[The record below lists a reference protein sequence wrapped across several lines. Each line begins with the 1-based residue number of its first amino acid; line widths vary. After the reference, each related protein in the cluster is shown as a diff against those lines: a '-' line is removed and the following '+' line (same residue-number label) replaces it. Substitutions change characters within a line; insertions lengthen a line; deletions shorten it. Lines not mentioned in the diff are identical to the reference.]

1 MVKHNLY
8 LRLLR
13 WTYGVEGVIDEYK
26 LAKLNQIGNN
36 AFLFLVV
43 YTSLAEIG
51 VLFGALAWPLRTVLV
66 SFLVVNALVLLGVG
80 VAMGHAVQRLH
91 FDQIDID
98 RTDYPGQ
105 LRRLRWRALGL
116 GLYTGV
122 LYLVFSVLLWWFRG
136 DTVVAMLMDW
146 KSYVYMVIV
155 GLFTGLGRYA
165 YLKKRVQQR

>member
-1 MVKHNLY
+1 MVKHNFY

-13 WTYGVEGVIDEYK
+13 WAYGVEGVIDEYK

-51 VLFGALAWPLRTVLV
+51 VLFGALAWPLRTVVV

-80 VAMGHAVQRLH
+80 VATGRAIQRLH

-98 RTDYPGQ
+98 RRDYPRQ
-105 LRRLRWRALGL
+105 LRRLRWRALGW

-122 LYLVFSVLLWWFRG
+122 LYLVFAVLLRWGQG
-136 DTVVAMLMDW
+136 DTLAMMATDW
-146 KSYVYMVIV
+146 ENYLYMVIV
-155 GLFTGLGRYA
+155 GLSSGFGRYA

>member
-8 LRLLR
+8 LCLLR
-13 WTYGVEGVIDEYK
+13 WTYGVEGVSDEYK

-51 VLFGALAWPLRTVLV
+51 VLFGVLAWPLRTVLV

-80 VAMGHAVQRLH
+80 VATGHAVQRLH

-146 KSYVYMVIV
+146 ESYVYMVIV
-155 GLFTGLGRYA
+155 GLFTGLGRYV

>member
-13 WTYGVEGVIDEYK
+13 WAYGVEGVIDEYK

-51 VLFGALAWPLRTVLV
+51 VLFGALAWPLRTVVV

-80 VAMGHAVQRLH
+80 VATGHAVQRLH

-105 LRRLRWRALGL
+105 LRRLRWRALGW

-122 LYLVFSVLLWWFRG
+122 LYLVFAVLLRWGQG
-136 DTVVAMLMDW
+136 DTRAMMATDW
-146 KSYVYMVIV
+146 ENYLYMVIV
-155 GLFTGLGRYA
+155 GLSSGFGRYA